1 MISDLLYREVLES
14 TRALRCVSLGVRLSL
29 ERLQCLTVIEASH
42 SLGYTRPLRRDGSYS
57 LRDLLRG
64 SLAPHGMCIP

>member
-14 TRALRCVSLGVRLSL
+14 TRALRYLSLGVRLSL

-42 SLGYTRPLRRDGSYS
+42 ILGYTRPCGETVPIL
-57 LRDLLRG
+57 
-64 SLAPHGMCIP
+64 